1 MFILSPIFASSFINV
16 QSKEQ
21 RTPTSSLSPLTPVS
35 TLVIFTRHLHLE
47 RWLPSSSFSCMS
59 QISTQG
65 RFCMVL
71 TLLSVSGGFS
81 GHEDGRSLDE
91 LMRKSRHSGQVV

>member
-65 RFCMVL
+65 
-71 TLLSVSGGFS
+71 FS